1 MFANHVFNS
10 KSGTWSHRFLYRTI
24 SGLHVLSDHQCP
36 ISEHLSQALVAFSR
50 WMSSLVSAACLS
62 GWAIRTRRSRCP
74 APDLAQLIP
83 AWGIAAVV
91 AAVRASAR
99 QVETSAVAAGA
110 PGLDTGMPCRK
121 LAARCRTTASCT
133 ESNGPSAVWLT
144 QLSPLLTRL
153 SVAPSAPW
161 LAPFA

>member
-1 MFANHVFNS
+1 MA
-10 KSGTWSHRFLYRTI
+10 RI
-24 SGLHVLSDHQCP
+24 
-36 ISEHLSQALVAFSR
+36 
-50 WMSSLVSAACLS
+50 
-62 GWAIRTRRSRCP
+62 
-74 APDLAQLIP
+74 
-83 AWGIAAVV
+83 
-91 AAVRASAR
+91 AVRASAR

-133 ESNGPSAVWLT
+133 ESNGLT